1 MEKIAD
7 SEDPNLD
14 AIKRIVI
21 EPASISEEVNAVT
34 HHQVTSDEKNH
45 IIKTLLALPVGSK
58 ARSNAMDALHAELM
72 AKKIHLHC
80 LKPTGTCGQ
89 NGVLRI
95 ASTLRLYDTHTRT
108 HSHTRIIIMT
118 VVYVKLCQRQ
128 NQQIREKNEGDREE
142 SSRMTLWNSWTT
154 YTATG

>member
-21 EPASISEEVNAVT
+21 EPVSISEEVNAVT
-34 HHQVTSDEKNH
+34 HRQVTSDEKKH

-72 AKKIHLHC
+72 AKKNP
-80 LKPTGTCGQ
+80 PTLSKSYRNLWSRWCSSYSEHTK
-89 NGVLRI
+89 VERH
-95 ASTLRLYDTHTRT
+95 AHTHTHT
-108 HSHTRIIIMT
+108 HP
-118 VVYVKLCQRQ
+118 
-128 NQQIREKNEGDREE
+128 
-142 SSRMTLWNSWTT
+142 
-154 YTATG
+154 